1 MRVCVEFFDKLFI
14 LANPSQI
21 VYRTSKFT
29 AAPANTFCPAAGTCD
44 TMMLAGVGCAGGP
57 VGAGRTAAIEGTFAA
72 ARFPASTAA
81 GLAGGTAT
89 FTFPSLNPAS
99 CKLRLALPSGCPT
112 KLGITNACGS
122 AAAETRKLIF
132 GAATCVSFA
141 VGLCAST

>member
-1 MRVCVEFFDKLFI
+1 MALSVQIR
-14 LANPSQI
+14 ANPWQV
-21 VYRTSKFT
+21 VYRTSKLT
-29 AAPANTFCPAAGTCD
+29 AVPANTFCPAAGACD
-44 TMMLAGVGCAGGP
+44 TMMLAGDAWT
-57 VGAGRTAAIEGTFAA
+57 GAEAC
-72 ARFPASTAA
+72 
-81 GLAGGTAT
+81 AGGTAEAEAAEAANGAAGAPGFAASPAGALAGATT

-122 AAAETRKLIF
+122 TAAVTSKLIF